1 MSCRQRGDG
10 GLKGAIDFGDALT
23 PIWRKVARFVPRLDA
38 GASLICSC
46 VAIVDCIET
55 SATDLSLKS
64 LGCPHRRA
72 A

>member
-1 MSCRQRGDG
+1 MA
-10 GLKGAIDFGDALT
+10 KG
-23 PIWRKVARFVPRLDA
+23 RKIRAEMDA